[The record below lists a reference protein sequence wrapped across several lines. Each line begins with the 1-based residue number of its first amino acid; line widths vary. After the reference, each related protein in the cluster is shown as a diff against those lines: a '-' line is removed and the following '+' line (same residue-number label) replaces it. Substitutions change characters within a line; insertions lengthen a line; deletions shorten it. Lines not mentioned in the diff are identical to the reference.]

1 MKNIGVK
8 RFVYAQMADHERVR
22 FELLH
27 GTKMSCWMW
36 YTFPQIK
43 GLGYSDIAKYYE
55 FQCLG
60 EVRAF
65 AANIYLYYNITELM
79 EILLLLKTDNPIQIF
94 GGIDARKLQS
104 SMTVLRTTKQ
114 LEQLANAVLD
124 KFFDG
129 QPCERTLE
137 IIESMEDK

>member
-1 MKNIGVK
+1 
-8 RFVYAQMADHERVR
+8 
-22 FELLH
+22 
-27 GTKMSCWMW
+27 MW